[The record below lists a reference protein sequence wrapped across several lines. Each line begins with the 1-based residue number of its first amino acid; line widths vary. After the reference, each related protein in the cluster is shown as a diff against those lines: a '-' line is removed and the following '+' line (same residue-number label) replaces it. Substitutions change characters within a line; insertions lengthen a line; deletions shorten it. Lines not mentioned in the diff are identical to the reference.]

1 MFIPQEEQ
9 SMTLKDIHII
19 IITVHLGGGGRPGN
33 EATYLDLTPVKTS
46 SILPLKQ
53 DGGGRPGNEATYL
66 DLTPVKTSSIL
77 PLKCFALG

>member
-46 SILPLKQ
+46 SILPLK
-53 DGGGRPGNEATYL
+53 
-66 DLTPVKTSSIL
+66 
-77 PLKCFALG
+77 CFALG